1 MAEPFAWT
9 ASALTAPSPLLAIL
23 SQVYLWRAST
33 TASRTL
39 PLHCTALQSILSSP
53 YLLSSDLHCTTH
65 DLNIH
70 TSTCPFG
77 FRKRAG
83 RAGRAATMGAKDTDP
98 RDGGER
104 NWLWRGFQ
112 SAVFF
117 YVSCGPCFEQSRRR
131 KKLREAKASQRAR
144 NNDGSG
150 MNLQPAPFQT
160 NPHWHEEMALGPSP
174 PSRRTTKAET
184 IASRGITTAGT
195 ATSQYSTAG
204 SSLSDLG
211 PAQSVS
217 SIHLPGHSWN
227 TKRYQRAD
235 EEFVYFPALEEVE
248 DRPHT
253 HRQMSDNS
261 RKGSSVGVAGW
272 PAEPLEKPPSIYY
285 IPARAPPVN
294 DLHPP
299 VVSTVPAKKEER
311 AWMKE
316 PPPSASF
323 MNGKKGVTARSR
335 SASGASGTSSLKTKD
350 QSLGRHV
357 GHKMVEDKVK
367 RRVTPSV
374 DGESS
379 QPNRKSMAT
388 VSTGHSSPVKERGS
402 SSLDV
407 DDSERTTLKRKKR
420 PPPVHIPVFD
430 TSSHVDDSSSSSP
443 DVLRPTNKGNRP
455 KPTAASAKLHSNT
468 AGRPELATKS
478 RSSTTSMLGESKD
491 TSPIP
496 VSSSTISPLEFCTA
510 PTTPSPQRASSRSP
524 GLYVGGSN
532 GEVVDEYTP
541 SPRKR
546 KQRKDTKTDLEDD
559 SDYDGAIHA
568 EEMRAQARNELL
580 VKDSSLRT
588 LQEQVEMRALQG
600 NRFIQSPVIEARMPL
615 PKDSLEADGLSL
627 DERRRWSLDL

>member
-1 MAEPFAWT
+1 
-9 ASALTAPSPLLAIL
+9 
-23 SQVYLWRAST
+23 
-33 TASRTL
+33 
-39 PLHCTALQSILSSP
+39 
-53 YLLSSDLHCTTH
+53 
-65 DLNIH
+65 
-70 TSTCPFG
+70 
-77 FRKRAG
+77 
-83 RAGRAATMGAKDTDP
+83 MGVKDTD
-98 RDGGER
+98 RHDGGER

-117 YVSCGPCFEQSRRR
+117 YVSCGPCFERSRRR
-131 KKLREAKASQRAR
+131 RKLKEAKASQRAKT
-144 NNDGSG
+144 NDGPG
-150 MNLQPAPFQT
+150 MNLQPAPFET
-160 NPHWHEEMALGPSP
+160 NPHWNEEMALGPSP
-174 PSRRTTKAET
+174 PSRRTNKADT
-184 IASRGITTAGT
+184 IASRGITTSGT
-195 ATSQYSTAG
+195 AVSQYSTAG

-217 SIHLPGHSWN
+217 SVHLQGHSWN

-248 DRPHT
+248 DRPHA
-253 HRQMSDNS
+253 H

-272 PAEPLEKPPSIYY
+272 SEEPMEKPSSIYY

-335 SASGASGTSSLKTKD
+335 SGSGASGNSSLRTMD
-350 QSLGRHV
+350 QSLGRQV
-357 GHKMVEDKVK
+357 GHKMVEGKVK
-367 RRVTPSV
+367 RGKMPLV

-379 QPNRKSMAT
+379 QPHRKSTAT
-388 VSTGHSSPVKERGS
+388 VSTGRSSPMKGRGS
-402 SSLDV
+402 TSLEV
-407 DDSERTTLKRKKR
+407 DDPERTPSKRKKR
-420 PPPVHIPVFD
+420 PPPVQIPVFD

-443 DVLRPTNKGNRP
+443 GVLRPTNKGNRP
-455 KPTAASAKLHSNT
+455 KSTAAAAKMPPMT
-468 AGRPELATKS
+468 AGRSDLGTKS
-478 RSSTTSMLGESKD
+478 RSSGKPTPRKSKD

-496 VSSSTISPLEFCTA
+496 VSSSTLSPPEFSTA
-510 PTTPSPQRASSRSP
+510 PTTPIPRRASSRSP
-524 GLYVGGSN
+524 GLNVGGGN

-546 KQRKDTKTDLEDD
+546 KQRRDTKMDLEDD
-559 SDYDGAIHA
+559 LDYDAAMYA

-588 LQEQVEMRALQG
+588 LQDQVEMRALQG
-600 NRFIQSPVIEARMPL
+600 NKFIQSPVIEARMPL
-615 PKDSLEADGLSL
+615 PKDSLDADGLSL
-627 DERRRWSLDL
+627 GERRRWSLDL

>member
-1 MAEPFAWT
+1 MVA
-9 ASALTAPSPLLAIL
+9 
-23 SQVYLWRAST
+23 Q
-33 TASRTL
+33 
-39 PLHCTALQSILSSP
+39 
-53 YLLSSDLHCTTH
+53 
-65 DLNIH
+65 
-70 TSTCPFG
+70 
-77 FRKRAG
+77 
-83 RAGRAATMGAKDTDP
+83 
-98 RDGGER
+98 ER

-117 YVSCGPCFEQSRRR
+117 YVSCGPCFEKAGKRRN
-131 KKLREAKASQRAR
+131 KKQTEAATRAR
-144 NNDGSG
+144 DNDKPSIHA
-150 MNLQPAPFQT
+150 QPLAFET
-160 NPHWHEEMALGPSP
+160 NPNWKEEMALGPGP
-174 PSRRTTKAET
+174 PSRRKNKAGT
-184 IASRGITTAGT
+184 GASRGITTSGT

-211 PAQSVS
+211 PTQSVS
-217 SIHLPGHSWN
+217 SVHLPGHSWN

-235 EEFVYFPALEEVE
+235 EEFVYFPPLEEVE

-253 HRQMSDNS
+253 HRQMSS
-261 RKGSSVGVAGW
+261 QGSSVGVAGW
-272 PAEPLEKPPSIYY
+272 SAQPLAKPSSIYY

-323 MNGKKGVTARSR
+323 MNGKKGVTTRSR
-335 SASGASGTSSLKTKD
+335 SGSGASGNSSLKTTD
-350 QSLGRHV
+350 QSLGRRV

-367 RRVTPSV
+367 RGVTPLV
-374 DGESS
+374 DGEPS
-379 QPNRKSMAT
+379 QPHRKSTAT
-388 VSTGHSSPVKERGS
+388 VATGRSPPMKGRGS

-407 DDSERTTLKRKKR
+407 DNPERTPSKRKKR
-420 PPPVHIPVFD
+420 PPPVQIPIFD

-455 KPTAASAKLHSNT
+455 KTTAAPAKLHPTT
-468 AGRPELATKS
+468 AGRPDLETKFW
-478 RSSTTSMLGESKD
+478 SSENSMHRKSKD
-491 TSPIP
+491 ISPIP
-496 VSSSTISPLEFCTA
+496 VSSSTLSSPEFSTA
-510 PTTPSPQRASSRSP
+510 PTTPSPKRVSFRSP
-524 GLYVGGSN
+524 GLNVGGGN

-559 SDYDGAIHA
+559 SDYDAAMYA

-588 LQEQVEMRALQG
+588 LQDQVEMRALQG
-600 NRFIQSPVIEARMPL
+600 NKFIQSPVIEARMPL

-627 DERRRWSLDL
+627 GERRRWSLDL